1 MADFV
6 TCCLN
11 QGGSGRGEGGEEG
24 DEEEGRRE
32 DVGKLKTENGRVQ
45 NQAKSCEL
53 GVPGGGKLKQEPMDT
68 ESSSDNE
75 SLNR

>member
-6 TCCLN
+6 YCYLN

-24 DEEEGRRE
+24 DEEEGGGE
-32 DVGKLKTENGRVQ
+32 DGGKLKTEHGQVQ
-45 NQAKSCEL
+45 NQAKSREL
-53 GVPGGGKLKQEPMDT
+53 GDGGGKLKQEPMDT
-68 ESSSDNE
+68 ESSDDTE